1 MIIDKELM
9 FSSAQA
15 ITGDEASD
23 DVIDIGAQGYGDL
36 GNSRPM
42 EILVK
47 TDQAFNN
54 LTSLTVKLQTCA
66 SADFSSTTVYDLPA
80 QETVTLASGNLAI
93 NKEILRARVP
103 HGCLQYLRLYYDVNG
118 SNPSTGKIT
127 AALIMDRQ
135 AGF

>member
-9 FSSAQA
+9 FSDAQA

-23 DVIDIGAQGYGDL
+23 NVIDLGAQGYGDI

-54 LTSLTVKLQTCA
+54 LTSLTIKLQTCA
-66 SADFSSTTVYDLPA
+66 LEGFGSGVVDLPV

-93 NKEILRARVP
+93 NKEILRAKLP

-127 AALIMDRQ
+127 AALIYDRQ
-135 AGF
+135 AGL